1 VLDSIV
7 VKPKFSKSYGNN
19 LRDFKRSNDMKNSE
33 KEKVLTKNINKTNNL
48 KERVKLAYLEMQ
60 DQDEKSLQNGLA
72 ASTPQLT

>member
-1 VLDSIV
+1 
-7 VKPKFSKSYGNN
+7 
-19 LRDFKRSNDMKNSE
+19 MKNSE

>member
-19 LRDFKRSNDMKNSE
+19 LRDFKRSNDIKNSE

-48 KERVKLAYLEMQ
+48 KERVKLAYFEMQ

>member
-19 LRDFKRSNDMKNSE
+19 LRDFKRSNDIKNSE

-48 KERVKLAYLEMQ
+48 KERVKLAYFEMQ
-60 DQDEKSLQNGLA
+60 DQDEKSLQNG
-72 ASTPQLT
+72 

>member
-1 VLDSIV
+1 MLDSIV

>member
-1 VLDSIV
+1 MLDSIV

-60 DQDEKSLQNGLA
+60 DQDEKSLQNG
-72 ASTPQLT
+72 